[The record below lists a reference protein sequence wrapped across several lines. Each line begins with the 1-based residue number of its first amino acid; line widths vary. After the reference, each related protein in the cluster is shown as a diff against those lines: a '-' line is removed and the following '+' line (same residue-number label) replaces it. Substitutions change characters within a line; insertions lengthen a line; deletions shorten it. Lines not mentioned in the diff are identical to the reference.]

1 MNGDLELDC
10 CEDPQQTAYFFFLPG
25 HLDYI
30 SCLQIRVARWKV
42 SRSDMVWPRKV
53 SQVPSSIFF
62 SLLWLYAKEPARPW
76 KPWVEDKEPQYRSL
90 GFCLCTWNRDAHTSR
105 LFTLDTVCA
114 RTKLW
119 LCLSPYTLG
128 VFCYSNKEYLGFS
141 DSSVGKESACN
152 AGDPSSI
159 PGLGSSPGVGI
170 GYPLQYSWASLVA

>member
-1 MNGDLELDC
+1 MNGDMELDC
-10 CEDPQQTAYFFFLPG
+10 CDDPQQTAYFFFLPG

-42 SRSDMVWPRKV
+42 SRSDVAWPRKV

-62 SLLWLYAKEPARPW
+62 SLLWLHAKEPARPW

-114 RTKLW
+114 RTKL
-119 LCLSPYTLG
+119 
-128 VFCYSNKEYLGFS
+128 
-141 DSSVGKESACN
+141 
-152 AGDPSSI
+152 
-159 PGLGSSPGVGI
+159 
-170 GYPLQYSWASLVA
+170 